1 MHRYAVL
8 KIKSNAMQMRSVIAV
23 IFATFGSILNTIFS
37 TGGHIMPIAAVISAP
52 HTSDISMQIYPNKL

>member
-8 KIKSNAMQMRSVIAV
+8 KIKSNAMQMRNVIAT
-23 IFATFGSILNTIFS
+23 ALAAFGSILNTIFS